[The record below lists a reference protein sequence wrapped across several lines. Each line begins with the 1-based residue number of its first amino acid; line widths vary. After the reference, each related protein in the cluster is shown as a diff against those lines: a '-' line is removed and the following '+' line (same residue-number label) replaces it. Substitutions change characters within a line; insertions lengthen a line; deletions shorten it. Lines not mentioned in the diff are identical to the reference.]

1 VFGRIDH
8 VAMAVEDLDEAVAL
22 YQDRLGMNLQH
33 REIFDQFGV
42 EAVLLGIGDGHVE
55 LLKPVSPDSG
65 VGRFLERRG
74 PGMHH
79 VAYRTDDI
87 DSALESVRAAGLVLI
102 DALSMEPTLQRYH
115 LLPSV
120 RGDLLEKL
128 GRVDEARAEF
138 ERAAALTRNARE
150 RELLV
155 QRAHAA
161 TRS

>member
-1 VFGRIDH
+1 
-8 VAMAVEDLDEAVAL
+8 
-22 YQDRLGMNLQH
+22 
-33 REIFDQFGV
+33 
-42 EAVLLGIGDGHVE
+42 
-55 LLKPVSPDSG
+55 
-65 VGRFLERRG
+65 
-74 PGMHH
+74 
-79 VAYRTDDI
+79 
-87 DSALESVRAAGLVLI
+87 
-102 DALSMEPTLQRYH
+102 
-115 LLPSV
+115 V

>member
-102 DALSMEPTLQRYH
+102 DERPRRGIGNSRVAFLDPKSTGGVLTELVEPAKDH
-115 LLPSV
+115 
-120 RGDLLEKL
+120 
-128 GRVDEARAEF
+128 
-138 ERAAALTRNARE
+138 
-150 RELLV
+150 
-155 QRAHAA
+155 
-161 TRS
+161 